1 MIDIALLCESV
12 FNSANTDFAIFM
24 WLFRIKEV

>member
-1 MIDIALLCESV
+1 MIEIALLCESV
-12 FNSANTDFAIFM
+12 FNSANTDIAIFK